1 MSSLQLRQERESG
14 EGMISM
20 IRAGI
25 DTVRAYTGNHS
36 VSGK

>member
-14 EGMISM
+14 EGVISV
-20 IRAGI
+20 ICAG
-25 DTVRAYTGNHS
+25 VENVWAYMGNHS

>member
-25 DTVRAYTGNHS
+25 ENVWAYMGNHS
-36 VSGK
+36 VSEK